1 MTCDT
6 FQRCAEIVLQLLV
19 FGISNGAGLAL
30 NAIGVTVV
38 YGTVRTLNLAHGD
51 VFALSS
57 VLVVTL
63 IRALNVT
70 ANFPP
75 VQLAGALMVVLAAA
89 MLFGALLNV
98 SIERVAF
105 RPFRNRSR
113 LAPLIAT
120 LGISFILYQAALLWR
135 VLLPSW
141 VPGDHR
147 SVPGCRKFH
156 WKIVSL
162 ISCPILISCKRLA
175 CR

>member
-113 LAPLIAT
+113 LAPLIA
-120 LGISFILYQAALLWR
+120 LWVFLSFCIRPHCSGAFSCQ
-135 VLLPSW
+135 V
-141 VPGDHR
+141 
-147 SVPGCRKFH
+147 GCRATTA
-156 WKIVSL
+156 V
-162 ISCPILISCKRLA
+162 CPVAGSSTGRSYP
-175 CR
+175 